1 MRVRT
6 ATSAAGVILGIALL
20 AGCGGATP
28 AAPVTVTVPA
38 PATPAAAA
46 QAPAVPAA
54 PATAEIP
61 DLKGQNGAIAESTL
75 KGLGF
80 TNLRLAADAASGRSL
95 VALPENWTVTKVE
108 PKPGTQA
115 STSQLVVVTMTK

>member
-28 AAPVTVTVPA
+28 AAPVTVTVP
-38 PATPAAAA
+38 
-46 QAPAVPAA
+46 APAVPAA